1 MVWKSRWSNI
11 IKIKRNEYR
20 IVNKRLDIEKIKEF
34 SVKFDRTP
42 INESF
47 FIIYNEKDII
57 DKIKLAKPGLYNLI

>member
-1 MVWKSRWSNI
+1 MDTNYDEL
-11 IKIKRNEYR
+11 IKRNEYR

-42 INESF
+42 INESV

-57 DKIKLAKPGLYNLI
+57 DKIKLAKPGLYNLM

>member
-1 MVWKSRWSNI
+1 VDTNYDEL
-11 IKIKRNEYR
+11 IKRNEYR

-57 DKIKLAKPGLYNLI
+57 DKIKLAKPGLYNLM

>member
-1 MVWKSRWSNI
+1 MDTNYDEL
-11 IKIKRNEYR
+11 IKRNEYR

-57 DKIKLAKPGLYNLI
+57 DKIKLAKTGLYNLI

>member
-1 MVWKSRWSNI
+1 MDTNYDEL
-11 IKIKRNEYR
+11 IKRNEYR
-20 IVNKRLDIEKIKEF
+20 IVDKRLDIEKIKEF

-57 DKIKLAKPGLYNLI
+57 DKIKLAKPGLYNLM